1 MRSRNDVHADQ
12 FTNATRAD
20 IAAHEYGHIAR
31 ADVFLAEQLHVR
43 RLDHCVS
50 SFDRSDEPFCLDHSQ
65 CFEGHVRESSP
76 SKIVEVKKQIDYAS
90 SYHRDVQESREAK
103 DDILSVTTFL
113 SGRYSAPQ
121 RKAW

>member
-1 MRSRNDVHADQ
+1 MRSRNDMYADQ
-12 FTNATRAD
+12 FTNATCGSGARIGRGLHRAH

-31 ADVFLAEQLHVR
+31 ADVFLAEQLHIR
-43 RLDHCVS
+43 RFDHRVS

-90 SYHRDVQESREAK
+90 SYHRDVQESREVK
-103 DDILSVTTFL
+103 LEILSL
-113 SGRYSAPQ
+113 
-121 RKAW
+121 